1 MCYMDNVKSGE
12 LHVSMLQELKLFTKN
27 TIKLICL
34 LTFAFFVKPHSH
46 VQGFP
51 REVSSHKLMHCTN
64 IVCSKT

>member
-64 IVCSKT
+64 IV